1 MLTLN
6 YTYRIYPDLNQQ
18 ALLDEWLETCRLS
31 YNYALRELK
40 DWIASRKCPIDR
52 CSLESEYIMSVDY
65 PFPGYHQQQNNLPKA
80 KKLFPRLASVPSQV
94 LQTNIRR
101 LHDAWDF
108 FQKRGY
114 GFPRWKKYGQMKS
127 ILFPQFKIIPITG
140 WQVSLPKL
148 GKVQINLHRPIPFG
162 FTVKQIRIVKKAMG
176 WFAVV
181 SISSDIDLPRALP
194 HGHFIGVDVGLLN
207 YLATSDGFVEPG
219 RKFLKSE
226 QRRLKV
232 LQRRLSKKTKRSA
245 NYEKAR
251 KKVEKQHNHISFKR
265 KDYQFKLGHKLCD
278 MADSIFVEDID
289 FRIMAK
295 GFLGKYSVDAAFGQ
309 FRNILKY
316 VGYRRGKF
324 VAEVDHRGSSQTC
337 PNCRIEVRKELG
349 GRMHSCPECLYE
361 CDRDIA
367 SAQELCNR
375 GIETYR
381 GTLEKQEID
390 SQIVVLS
397 GAMSLDK
404 WRRGV
409 MPTSD
414 GRKPTVYSK
423 S

>member
-6 YTYRIYPDLNQQ
+6 YTYRIYPDADQQ
-18 ALLDEWLETCRLS
+18 ALLDKWLETCRLS

-52 CSLESEYIMSVDY
+52 CSLESEYIMSADY

-80 KKLFPRLASVPSQV
+80 KKLFPHLAAVPSQV

-114 GFPRWKKYGQMKS
+114 GFPRFKKYGQMKS
-127 ILFPQFKIIPITG
+127 ILFPQFKINPI
-140 WQVSLPKL
+140 QEKQINLPKL
-148 GKVQINLHRPIPFG
+148 GHVQINLHRPIPDSFA
-162 FTVKQIRIVKKAMG
+162 VKQVRIVKKAMG
-176 WFAVV
+176 WFAIV
-181 SISSDIDLPRALP
+181 SISSDVEIPTPLP

-219 RKFLKSE
+219 QKFFKTE
-226 QRRLKV
+226 HRRLKV
-232 LQRRLSKKTKRSA
+232 LQRRLAKKTKRSK
-245 NYEKAR
+245 NYEQAR
-251 KKVEKQHNHISFKR
+251 IRVEKQHNHIAFKR
-265 KDYQFKLGHKLCD
+265 KDYQFKLAHKLCD

-295 GFLGKYSVDAAFGQ
+295 GFFGKHTIDAAFGQ
-309 FRNILKY
+309 FRSILKY
-316 VGYRRGKF
+316 VGWMRGKF
-324 VAEVDHRGSSQTC
+324 VAEVDHKGSSQTC

-349 GRMHSCPECLYE
+349 DRRHFCPECLHE
-361 CDRDIA
+361 CDRDVA

-375 GIETYR
+375 GQETYP
-381 GTLEKQEID
+381 GTLEKQEIG
-390 SQIVVLS
+390 SQVGLS

-404 WRRGV
+404 WRRGAI
-409 MPTSD
+409 PKSD
-414 GRKPTVYSK
+414 LGKPTP
-423 S
+423 